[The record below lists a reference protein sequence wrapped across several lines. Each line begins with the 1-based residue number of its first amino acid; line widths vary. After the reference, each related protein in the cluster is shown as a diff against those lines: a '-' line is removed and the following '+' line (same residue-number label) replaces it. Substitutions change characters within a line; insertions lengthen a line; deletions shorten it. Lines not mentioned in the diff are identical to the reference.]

1 MMDIPALHDDP
12 RFNTE
17 KARLDAANRGPFLDI
32 FCIWLMRHTRQE
44 IMEKARRTR
53 LPGTAVNTPAE
64 VWHDAH
70 FVARGTFVP
79 VTHPVAG
86 TWQLP
91 GAPFRP
97 QHTPWQVR
105 QPAPLLGQHTQAVLH
120 EFLGLSEAQLADLRR
135 ANVI

>member
-1 MMDIPALHDDP
+1 V

-17 KARLDAANRGPFLDI
+17 KARLDPANRAPFLHI
-32 FCIWLMRHTRQE
+32 FRTWLMQQTRQE
-44 IMEKARRTR
+44 IMDRARRAR

-64 VWHDAH
+64 VLQEAH
-70 FVARGTFVP
+70 FVARGAFVP

-97 QHTPWQVR
+97 QCTPWQVR
-105 QPAPLLGQHTQAVLH
+105 RPAPLLGQHTNAVLQ
-120 EFLGLSEAQLADLRR
+120 ELLGLSEEQLADLRQ
-135 ANVI
+135 AKVI